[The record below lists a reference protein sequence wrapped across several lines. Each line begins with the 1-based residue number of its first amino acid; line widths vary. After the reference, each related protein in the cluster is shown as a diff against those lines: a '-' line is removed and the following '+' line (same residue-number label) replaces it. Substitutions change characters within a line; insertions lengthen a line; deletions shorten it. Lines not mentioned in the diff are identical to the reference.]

1 MQNETTGCFA
11 RSFGIYCKL
20 FADDTGDIEQ
30 GQGFISLDI
39 LLYSFIVKSVTYA
52 EVLYN
57 T

>member
-11 RSFGIYCKL
+11 CSFGIYCKL